1 MLKLRPARTVNWID
15 MQEILRNTLRKI
27 LRALIR
33 TLLRNGM
40 SYGEFDQIARKC
52 FVDVA
57 YRDFAPSGKKQTIS
71 NVAILT
77 GLNRKEVK
85 KLAELDVDQSEAGIK
100 QYNRVVRVLGGW
112 INDPI
117 FLRKDGI
124 PRDLDYEGSG
134 SFSELVKKYS
144 GDMPVA
150 AMQKALINSTN
161 IKFTDDN
168 QVRLLSHA
176 YLPSDDP
183 VEKLAILG
191 ADTRQLIE
199 TIDFNLTAPEE
210 ALRFQRKA
218 SNTRVAVA
226 SIPKVRQFLRRRGQ
240 AFLEELD
247 LYLSQHEADDDSTRE
262 LSIGLFYHESEDQ
275 DQEIEK

>member
-1 MLKLRPARTVNWID
+1 
-15 MQEILRNTLRKI
+15 MQEILRNTLRNI
-27 LRALIR
+27 LLALIR

-52 FVDVA
+52 FVDIA
-57 YRDFAPSGKKQTIS
+57 FDDFTTAGKKQTVS

-85 KLAELDVDQSEAGIK
+85 RMHDLDVDQSPVNSK
-100 QYNRVVRVLGGW
+100 QFNRIVRVLGGW
-112 INDPI
+112 INDSA
-117 FLRKDGI
+117 FLRKDGN
-124 PRDLDYEGSG
+124 PRDLDYEGVG
-134 SFSELVKKYS
+134 SFGELVKKYS

-150 AMQKALINSTN
+150 AMQKALIASSN
-161 IKFTDDN
+161 ISFTDDK

-191 ADTRQLIE
+191 TDTRQLIE
-199 TIDFNLTAPEE
+199 TIDFNLNAPEQ

-218 SNTRVAVA
+218 SNPRVAVA
-226 SIPKVRQFLRRRGQ
+226 SIPKIKQFLRRRGQ

-247 LYLSQHEADDDSTRE
+247 LYLSQHESDDESTTE
-262 LSIGLFYHESEDQ
+262 LSIGLFYHGSEIEDQ
-275 DQEIEK
+275 EVEK

>member
-1 MLKLRPARTVNWID
+1 
-15 MQEILRNTLRKI
+15 MQEILRNALRNI
-27 LRALIR
+27 LLALIR

-57 YRDFAPSGKKQTIS
+57 YDDFTPAGKKQTVS

-85 KLAELDVDQSEAGIK
+85 KMHELDVDQPGVNSK
-100 QYNRVVRVLGGW
+100 QYNRVIRVLGGW
-112 INDPI
+112 INDPA
-117 FLRKDGI
+117 FLLKDGN
-124 PRDLDYEGSG
+124 PRDLDYEGTG

-150 AMQKALINSTN
+150 AMQKALSASAN
-161 IKFTDDN
+161 IKLTDDN

-191 ADTRQLIE
+191 TDTRQLIE
-199 TIDFNLTAPEE
+199 TIDFNLTAAEE
-210 ALRFQRKA
+210 DLRFQRKA
-218 SNTRVAVA
+218 SNARVAVA
-226 SIPKVRQFLRRRGQ
+226 AIPAIKQVLRRRGQ

-247 LYLSQHEADDDSTRE
+247 LYLSQHESDDDSTRE
-262 LSIGLFYHESEDQ
+262 IGIALFYHESEDEN
-275 DQEIEK
+275 QEVEK

>member
-1 MLKLRPARTVNWID
+1 
-15 MQEILRNTLRKI
+15 MQEILRNTLRNI
-27 LRALIR
+27 LLALIR

-57 YRDFAPSGKKQTIS
+57 FDDFTTAGKKQTVS

-85 KLAELDVDQSEAGIK
+85 KMHELDVDQSAVNSK
-100 QYNRVVRVLGGW
+100 QYNRIIRVLGGW
-112 INDPI
+112 INDPAY
-117 FLRKDGI
+117 LRKDGNA
-124 PRDLDYEGSG
+124 RDLEYEGVD

-150 AMQKALINSTN
+150 AMQKALIASSN
-161 IKFTDDN
+161 IKFTDDK

-191 ADTRQLIE
+191 TDTRQLIE

-210 ALRFQRKA
+210 VLRFQRKA
-218 SNTRVAVA
+218 SNPKVAVA
-226 SIPKVRQFLRRRGQ
+226 AIPKIKQFLRRRGQ

-247 LYLSQHEADDDSTRE
+247 LYLSEHETDDDSTTE
-262 LSIGLFYHESEDQ
+262 LSIGLFYHGSEIEDQ
-275 DQEIEK
+275 EVKQ

>member
-1 MLKLRPARTVNWID
+1 

-27 LRALIR
+27 LLALIR
-33 TLLRNGM
+33 ILLRNGM

-57 YRDFAPSGKKQTIS
+57 FDDFSSPKKKQTIS

-85 KLAELDVDQSEAGIK
+85 KMHELDVDQSDANSK
-100 QYNRVVRVLGGW
+100 QYNRIIRVLGGW
-112 INDPI
+112 LNDPA
-117 FLRKDGI
+117 FLRKDGN
-124 PRDLDYEGSG
+124 PRDLDYDGTA
-134 SFSELVKKYS
+134 SFSELVRKYS

-150 AMQKALINSTN
+150 AMQKALTSSAN

-168 QVRLLSHA
+168 KVRLLSHA

-183 VEKLAILG
+183 VEKIAILG
-191 ADTRQLIE
+191 ADTRQFIE
-199 TIDFNLTAPEE
+199 TIDFNLTASEE

-218 SNTRVAVA
+218 SNPRVAVT
-226 SIPKVRQFLRRRGQ
+226 SIPAIKQFLKRKGQ
-240 AFLEELD
+240 AFLEEVD
-247 LYLSQHEADDDSTRE
+247 LYLAQHESEEDSTAE
-262 LSIGLFYHESEDQ
+262 LSIGVFYHESESD
-275 DQEIEK
+275 DQEVEK

>member
-1 MLKLRPARTVNWID
+1 
-15 MQEILRNTLRKI
+15 
-27 LRALIR
+27 
-33 TLLRNGM
+33 M

-57 YRDFAPSGKKQTIS
+57 FDDFATPRKKQTIS

-85 KLAELDVDQSEAGIK
+85 KMHELDVDQAEVSSK
-100 QYNRVVRVLGGW
+100 QYNRIIRVLGGW
-112 INDPI
+112 INDPAY
-117 FLRKDGI
+117 LRKDGN
-124 PRDLDYEGSG
+124 PRDLDYEGAG
-134 SFSELVKKYS
+134 SFSELVKNYS

-150 AMQKALINSTN
+150 AMQKALLASSN
-161 IKFTDDN
+161 IKFSDDN

-191 ADTRQLIE
+191 SDTRQLIE
-199 TIDFNLTAPEE
+199 TIDYNLTAAEE
-210 ALRFQRKA
+210 ELRFQRKA
-218 SNTRVAVA
+218 SNPRVALA
-226 SIPKVRQFLRRRGQ
+226 AIPKIKQFLRRKGQ

-247 LYLSQHEADDDSTRE
+247 LYLSQHEADDDDDSNTE
-262 LSIGLFYHESEDQ
+262 LSIGLFYHQSEDE
-275 DQEIEK
+275 DREVEK

>member
-1 MLKLRPARTVNWID
+1 
-15 MQEILRNTLRKI
+15 MQEILRNTLRNI
-27 LRALIR
+27 LLALTR

-57 YRDFAPSGKKQTIS
+57 FDDFTTAGKKQTVS

-85 KLAELDVDQSEAGIK
+85 KMHELDVDQSGANSK
-100 QYNRVVRVLGGW
+100 QYNRIIRVLGGW
-112 INDPI
+112 INDPA
-117 FLRKDGI
+117 FLRKDGN
-124 PRDLDYEGSG
+124 PRDLDYDGVG
-134 SFSELVKKYS
+134 SFGELVKKYS

-150 AMQKALINSTN
+150 AMQKALIASAN
-161 IKFTDDN
+161 IMFTDDK

-183 VEKLAILG
+183 VEKLTILG

-199 TIDFNLTAPEE
+199 TIDFNLTAAEE

-218 SNTRVAVA
+218 SNPRVALTA
-226 SIPKVRQFLRRRGQ
+226 IPKIKQFLRRRGQ

-247 LYLSQHEADDDSTRE
+247 LYLSQHESGDESTAE
-262 LSIGLFYHESEDQ
+262 LSIGLFYHESED
-275 DQEIEK
+275 EVREVKK

>member
-1 MLKLRPARTVNWID
+1 
-15 MQEILRNTLRKI
+15 MQETLRNTLKNI
-27 LRALIR
+27 LMAIIR

-40 SYGEFDQIARKC
+40 SYGEFDQVARKC

-57 YRDFAPSGKKQTIS
+57 FRDFAPAGKKQTVS

-85 KLAELDVDQSEAGIK
+85 KLHELDSSQGPVDGK
-100 QYNRVVRVLGGW
+100 QYNRVVRVIGGW
-112 INDPI
+112 INDPR
-117 FLRKDGI
+117 FLRKDGN
-124 PRDLDYEGSG
+124 PRDLDYEGED
-134 SFSELVKKYS
+134 SFSELVKQYS

-150 AMQKALINSTN
+150 AMQKVLTASAN

-168 QVRLLSHA
+168 KVRLLSHA

-183 VEKLAILG
+183 VEKLTILG
-191 ADTRQLIE
+191 IDTSQLIE

-218 SNTRVAVA
+218 SNPQVDPE
-226 SIPKVRQFLRRRGQ
+226 SIPEIKQFLQRKGQ
-240 AFLEELD
+240 AFLEEVD
-247 LYLSQHEADDDSTRE
+247 LYLTQHESSDDSGVE
-262 LSIGLFYHESEDQ
+262 LSVSVFYHESEDEN
-275 DQEIEK
+275 QEVEK

>member
-1 MLKLRPARTVNWID
+1 
-15 MQEILRNTLRKI
+15 MQAILRNTLRNI
-27 LRALIR
+27 LLALIR
-33 TLLRNGM
+33 ILLRNGM

-57 YRDFAPSGKKQTIS
+57 FADLTTTGKKQTVS

-85 KLAELDVDQSEAGIK
+85 KMHELDVNQAEVNSK
-100 QYNRVVRVLGGW
+100 QYNRIIRVLGGW
-112 INDPI
+112 INDPA
-117 FLRKDGI
+117 FLRKDGN
-124 PRDLDYEGSG
+124 PRDLDYEGVG

-150 AMQKALINSTN
+150 AMQKALMNSSN
-161 IKFTDDN
+161 IKFTDEN

-183 VEKLAILG
+183 LEKLAILG

-199 TIDFNLTAPEE
+199 TIDFNLSAVEE
-210 ALRFQRKA
+210 ELRFQRKA
-218 SNTRVAVA
+218 SNPRIAVA
-226 SIPKVRQFLRRRGQ
+226 SIPKVKQFLRRKGQ
-240 AFLEELD
+240 AFLEEMD
-247 LYLSQHEADDDSTRE
+247 LYLSQQEAGDDSSTE
-262 LSIGLFYHESEDQ
+262 LSISLFYHEAESG
-275 DQEIEK
+275 DQEAKK